1 MSKRSLMEELKNY
14 FSILRGEKKPKFKIA
29 REKGLLEKKIKKA
42 FKILKRCELCERR
55 CKVNRYV
62 SVGYCRLPAK
72 MLVSSYFVHLGEEP
86 FFVPS
91 FTIFFYSCNFS
102 CVFCQNYSISQR
114 LEKAIEMKEK
124 ELAKI
129 IDMHSYCKNIN
140 LVGGEPTPH
149 LPFILKTLK
158 YVNANMPV
166 IWNSNFYMSKETM
179 EILKDVVDIYLS
191 DFKYGNNECA
201 KKLSNV
207 ENYFEIVKRNHLIA
221 KKQGE
226 IVIRH
231 LVMPS
236 HVECCSMPVL
246 EWIAKNC
253 GKAIVNIMDQYRPE
267 FRAFEYGIGRKIS
280 KEEFK
285 KVIDYAKSLGLNF
298 IC

>member
-1 MSKRSLMEELKNY
+1 MSKRSLMEGLKNY
-14 FSILRGEKKPKFKIA
+14 FSILRREKEPKFKIA
-29 REKGLLEKKIKKA
+29 REKGLIDKKIKKA

-62 SVGYCRLPAK
+62 DIGYCRLPAK

-158 YVNANMPV
+158 YVNANLPV

-179 EILKDVVDIYLS
+179 EILKDVVDVYLS

-231 LVMPS
+231 LVMPN

-253 GKAIVNIMDQYRPE
+253 KKAIVNIMDQYRPE

-285 KVIDYAKSLGLNF
+285 KVIDYAKDLGLNF